1 LAALSSSAEQALAH
15 QATHDPLTQLLN
27 RREFV
32 ARLRDELSRGTHCA
46 VLFCDL
52 DEFKSIN
59 DNMGHDVGDRLLI
72 DVADALRTC
81 VRPPDMVSR
90 FGGDEFVIL
99 LIDATA
105 SKAQTVRDRVTAALS
120 RPFESVGKSGLAVSI
135 GIAQTDVERDPDRL
149 LNAAD
154 HAMYQV
160 KAERRTGL
168 PP

>member
-1 LAALSSSAEQALAH
+1 
-15 QATHDPLTQLLN
+15 
-27 RREFV
+27 
-32 ARLRDELSRGTHCA
+32 

-52 DEFKSIN
+52 DGFKSIN
-59 DNMGHDVGDRLLI
+59 DDLGHDVGDRLLV

-99 LIDATA
+99 LVGAPA

-120 RPFESVGKSGLAVSI
+120 RPFELVDKSGLGVSI
-135 GIAQTDVERDPDRL
+135 GIAQTDGERDPDRL

-160 KAERRTGL
+160 KAERKTRL